1 VKSRVVYSG
10 APIQVILDLTLNSAP
25 SAVSPAGSRWLVT
38 MTVLAVY
45 ICMIDRIAISI
56 AIIPMAEENGWSPT
70 VQGAVM
76 SAFFLG
82 YVTLQIPAGYLSD
95 RFGGKWVLGLG
106 VLFWSLFTLLTPA
119 SAALGISILLACRF
133 LMGVAEAV
141 TWPSIYSL
149 YSRWVHPNRRASA
162 VGLMNS
168 GIAGGSVVA
177 LICTPWLISVWSWQG
192 AFYLYGLLGI
202 LWFAV
207 WAPLARSR
215 PAGNTE
221 WGTAD
226 ATLVASEG
234 GSAGDHIKAP
244 SQLIYPRLTVRG
256 MLRSRAVWAIA
267 VAHICINWS
276 LYLVLSWFPTFVNRE
291 LGADLRLAGFLALA
305 PTVVSL
311 IMAPTAGRLF
321 DRLVARGMNRLKI
334 RRWMQT
340 IAFLGIAGAM
350 LGITL
355 TDSLIISVIVL
366 TVSNALTAFSI
377 GGFATN
383 HLDIA
388 PNQSGLLMGVTNT
401 LAAVSSSLSVFVSGW
416 IQDFTGGWDAVFL
429 TAAVVSLLGALI
441 YVRMSGVEREFD

>member
-1 VKSRVVYSG
+1 MLSPAS
-10 APIQVILDLTLNSAP
+10 N
-25 SAVSPAGSRWLVT
+25 AVSPAGSRWLVS

-149 YSRWVHPNRRASA
+149 YSRWVHPDRRASA

-168 GIAGGSVVA
+168 GISGGSVIA

-202 LWFAV
+202 LWFAI
-207 WAPLARSR
+207 WAPIARSR
-215 PAGNTE
+215 PAVETD
-221 WGTAD
+221 WD
-226 ATLVASEG
+226 ASEAALANPK
-234 GSAGDHIKAP
+234 SLQDENQAETL
-244 SQLIYPRLTVRG
+244 SQPVYPRLTVRG

-267 VAHICINWS
+267 IAHICINWS

-291 LGADLRLAGFLALA
+291 LGADLQLAGFLALA
-305 PTVVSL
+305 PTLVSL

-321 DRLVARGMNRLKI
+321 DRLVARGADRLKI
-334 RRWMQT
+334 RRWMQS
-340 IAFLGIAGAM
+340 IAFLGITGAM

-355 TDSLIISVIVL
+355 TDSLAVSV
-366 TVSNALTAFSI
+366 TVITLSNALTAFSI

-416 IQDFTGGWDAVFL
+416 IQTASGGWDAVFQ
-429 TAAVVSLLGALI
+429 TAAGVSLLGAVI
-441 YVRMSGVEREFD
+441 YVRMSGVKREFD

>member
-1 VKSRVVYSG
+1 MMRS
-10 APIQVILDLTLNSAP
+10 TNSDE
-25 SAVSPAGSRWLVT
+25 SPAGSRWLVF

-56 AIIPMAEENGWSPT
+56 AIIPMAEDNGWSPT

-119 SAALGISILLACRF
+119 SAALGITVLLACRF

-149 YSRWVHPNRRASA
+149 YSRWVHPDRRASA

-168 GIAGGSVVA
+168 GISGGAVIA

-192 AFYLYGLLGI
+192 AFYLYGVLGV

-215 PAGNTE
+215 PADKTD
-221 WGTAD
+221 WDTAD
-226 ATLVASEG
+226 VVLATTDT
-234 GSAGDHIKAP
+234 GSAADQNNVSAP
-244 SQLIYPRLTVRG
+244 PVYPRLTLRG
-256 MLRSRAVWAIA
+256 MLRSKAVWAIA

-291 LGADLRLAGFLALA
+291 LGADLQLAGFLALA
-305 PTVVSL
+305 PTIVSL
-311 IMAPTAGRLF
+311 VMAPLAGRLF
-321 DRLVARGMNRLKI
+321 DRLVAKGHDRLKV
-334 RRWMQT
+334 RRVMQSL
-340 IAFLGIAGAM
+340 AFVGITAAM
-350 LGITL
+350 MAITL
-355 TDSLIISVIVL
+355 TDSLVLSV
-366 TVSNALTAFSI
+366 TVITLSNALTAFSI

-401 LAAVSSSLSVFVSGW
+401 LAAVSSSASVFVSGW
-416 IQDFTGGWDAVFL
+416 IQDLSGGWDAVFL
-429 TAAVVSLLGALI
+429 TAAGVSVLGAVI
-441 YVRMSGVEREFD
+441 YGTLSGVEREFD

>member
-1 VKSRVVYSG
+1 M
-10 APIQVILDLTLNSAP
+10 LNVSAG
-25 SAVSPAGSRWLVT
+25 AVSPSGSRWLVF

-56 AIIPMAEENGWSPT
+56 AIIPMAEDNGWSPT

-119 SAALGISILLACRF
+119 SAALGITVLLACRF

-149 YSRWVHPNRRASA
+149 YSRWVHPDRRASA

-168 GIAGGSVVA
+168 GISGGSVIA

-192 AFYLYGLLGI
+192 AFYLYGLLGVV
-202 LWFAV
+202 WFVV

-215 PAGNTE
+215 PADKTDWDTPNAASA
-221 WGTAD
+221 TAE
-226 ATLVASEG
+226 A
-234 GSAGDHIKAP
+234 GSATDRNDVSAQKV
-244 SQLIYPRLTVRG
+244 YPRLTVRG

-267 VAHICINWS
+267 IAHICINWS

-291 LGADLRLAGFLALA
+291 LGADLQLAGFLALA
-305 PTVVSL
+305 PTIVSL
-311 IMAPTAGRLF
+311 VMAPLAGRLF
-321 DRLVARGMNRLKI
+321 DRLVARGRDRLKV
-334 RRWMQT
+334 RCTMQSL
-340 IAFLGIAGAM
+340 AFVGITAAM
-350 LGITL
+350 MGITL
-355 TDSLIISVIVL
+355 TDSLILSV
-366 TVSNALTAFSI
+366 TVITLSNALTAFSI

-401 LAAVSSSLSVFVSGW
+401 LAAVSSSASVFVSGW
-416 IQDFTGGWDAVFL
+416 IQDLSGGWDAVFL
-429 TAAVVSLLGALI
+429 TAAGVSVFGAII
-441 YVRMSGVEREFD
+441 YASLAGVEREFD

>member
-1 VKSRVVYSG
+1 M
-10 APIQVILDLTLNSAP
+10 LNVSNG
-25 SAVSPAGSRWLVT
+25 AVSPSGSRWLVF

-56 AIIPMAEENGWSPT
+56 AIIPMAEDNGWSPT

-119 SAALGISILLACRF
+119 SAALGITVLLACRF

-149 YSRWVHPNRRASA
+149 YSRWVHPDRRASA

-168 GIAGGSVVA
+168 GISGGAVIA

-192 AFYLYGLLGI
+192 AFYLYGVLGI

-215 PAGNTE
+215 PADKTD
-221 WGTAD
+221 WDTAD
-226 ATLVASEG
+226 AVLATAEA
-234 GSAGDHIKAP
+234 GSAADQNDVSAQP
-244 SQLIYPRLTVRG
+244 VYPRLTVRG
-256 MLRSRAVWAIA
+256 MLRSRAVWAVA

-291 LGADLRLAGFLALA
+291 LGADLQLAGFLALA
-305 PTVVSL
+305 PTIVSL
-311 IMAPTAGRLF
+311 VMAPLAGRLF
-321 DRLVARGMNRLKI
+321 DRLVAKGHDRLKV
-334 RRWMQT
+334 RRVMQSL
-340 IAFLGIAGAM
+340 AFVGITAAM
-350 LGITL
+350 MAITL
-355 TDSLIISVIVL
+355 TDSLILSV
-366 TVSNALTAFSI
+366 TVITLSNALTAFSI

-401 LAAVSSSLSVFVSGW
+401 LAAVSSSASVFVSGW
-416 IQDFTGGWDAVFL
+416 IQDLSGGWDAVFL
-429 TAAVVSLLGALI
+429 TAAGVSVFGAVI
-441 YVRMSGVEREFD
+441 YGCLSGVEREFD

>member
-1 VKSRVVYSG
+1 MLSPAS
-10 APIQVILDLTLNSAP
+10 T
-25 SAVSPAGSRWLVT
+25 AVSPAGSRWLVS

-149 YSRWVHPNRRASA
+149 YSRWVHPDRRASA

-168 GIAGGSVVA
+168 GISGGSVIA

-202 LWFAV
+202 LWFAI
-207 WAPLARSR
+207 WARIARSR
-215 PAGNTE
+215 PAVETD
-221 WGTAD
+221 WD
-226 ATLVASEG
+226 ASEAALANPK
-234 GSAGDHIKAP
+234 SVQDEDQAEML
-244 SQLIYPRLTVRG
+244 SQPVYPRLTVRG

-267 VAHICINWS
+267 IAHICINWS

-291 LGADLRLAGFLALA
+291 LGADLQLAGFLALA
-305 PTVVSL
+305 PTLVSL

-321 DRLVARGMNRLKI
+321 DRLVARGADRLKI
-334 RRWMQT
+334 RRWMQS
-340 IAFLGIAGAM
+340 IAFLGISGAM

-355 TDSLIISVIVL
+355 TDSLVVSV
-366 TVSNALTAFSI
+366 TVITLSNALTAFSI

-416 IQDFTGGWDAVFL
+416 IQTATGGWDAVFQ
-429 TAAVVSLLGALI
+429 TAAGVSLLGAVI
-441 YVRMSGVEREFD
+441 YVRMSGVKREFD

>member
-1 VKSRVVYSG
+1 M
-10 APIQVILDLTLNSAP
+10 LNVSAG
-25 SAVSPAGSRWLVT
+25 AVSPSGSRWLVF

-56 AIIPMAEENGWSPT
+56 AIIPMAEDNGWSPT

-119 SAALGISILLACRF
+119 SAALGITVLLACRF

-149 YSRWVHPNRRASA
+149 YSRWVHPDRRASA

-168 GIAGGSVVA
+168 GISGGSVIA

-192 AFYLYGLLGI
+192 AFYLYGLLGVI
-202 LWFAV
+202 WFVV
-207 WAPLARSR
+207 WATLARSR
-215 PAGNTE
+215 PADKTD
-221 WGTAD
+221 WDTPSAASATAE
-226 ATLVASEG
+226 A
-234 GSAGDHIKAP
+234 GSATDRNDA
-244 SQLIYPRLTVRG
+244 SAQTVYPRLTVRG

-267 VAHICINWS
+267 IAHICINWS

-291 LGADLRLAGFLALA
+291 LGADLQLAGFLALA
-305 PTVVSL
+305 PTIVSL
-311 IMAPTAGRLF
+311 IMAPLAGRLF
-321 DRLVARGMNRLKI
+321 DRLVARGRDRLKV
-334 RRWMQT
+334 RRTMQSL
-340 IAFLGIAGAM
+340 AFVGITAAM
-350 LGITL
+350 MAITL
-355 TDSLIISVIVL
+355 TDSLILSVTVL
-366 TVSNALTAFSI
+366 TLSNALTAFSI

-401 LAAVSSSLSVFVSGW
+401 LAAVSSSASVFVSGW
-416 IQDFTGGWDAVFL
+416 IQDLSGGWDAVFL
-429 TAAVVSLLGALI
+429 TAAGVSVLGAII
-441 YVRMSGVEREFD
+441 YASLAGVEREFD

>member
-1 VKSRVVYSG
+1 M
-10 APIQVILDLTLNSAP
+10 LNVSTG
-25 SAVSPAGSRWLVT
+25 AVSPPGSRWLVF

-56 AIIPMAEENGWSPT
+56 AIIPMAEDNGWSPT
-70 VQGAVM
+70 IQGAVM

-119 SAALGISILLACRF
+119 SAALGITMLLACRF

-149 YSRWVHPNRRASA
+149 YSRWVHPDRRASA

-168 GIAGGSVVA
+168 GISGGSVIA

-202 LWFAV
+202 LWFGV

-215 PAGNTE
+215 PTE
-221 WGTAD
+221 PTQWETESATAQAPVQTPQSDSTSGT
-226 ATLVASEG
+226 
-234 GSAGDHIKAP
+234 
-244 SQLIYPRLTVRG
+244 QYPRLTVGR

-267 VAHICINWS
+267 IAHICINWS

-291 LGADLRLAGFLALA
+291 LGADLQLAGFLALA
-305 PTVVSL
+305 PTIVSL
-311 IMAPTAGRLF
+311 IMAPFAGRLF
-321 DRLVARGMNRLKI
+321 DRLVANGRDRLKV
-334 RRWMQT
+334 RRAMQSL
-340 IAFLGIAGAM
+340 AFVGITAAM
-350 LGITL
+350 MAITL
-355 TDSLIISVIVL
+355 TDSLILSVAVITL
-366 TVSNALTAFSI
+366 SNALTAFSI

-401 LAAVSSSLSVFVSGW
+401 LAAVSSSASVFVSGW
-416 IQDFTGGWDAVFL
+416 IQDLSGGWDAVFL
-429 TAAVVSLLGALI
+429 TAAAVSVFGAVVYASLA
-441 YVRMSGVEREFD
+441 GVEREFD

>member
-1 VKSRVVYSG
+1 MS
-10 APIQVILDLTLNSAP
+10 P
-25 SAVSPAGSRWLVT
+25 SGSRWLVF

-56 AIIPMAEENGWSPT
+56 AIIPMAEDNGWSAT

-119 SAALGISILLACRF
+119 SAGLGITVLLASRF

-149 YSRWVHPNRRASA
+149 YSRWVHPDRRASA

-168 GIAGGSVVA
+168 GISGGSVIA

-192 AFYLYGLLGI
+192 AFYLYGLLGVI
-202 LWFAV
+202 WFVV

-215 PAGNTE
+215 PADKTDWDTPNAASA
-221 WGTAD
+221 TAE
-226 ATLVASEG
+226 A
-234 GSAGDHIKAP
+234 GSATNRNDA
-244 SQLIYPRLTVRG
+244 SAQTVYPRLTVRR
-256 MLRSRAVWAIA
+256 MLRSRAIWAIA
-267 VAHICINWS
+267 IAHICINWS

-291 LGADLRLAGFLALA
+291 LGADLQLAGFLALA
-305 PTVVSL
+305 PTIVSL
-311 IMAPTAGRLF
+311 IMAPLAGRLF
-321 DRLVARGMNRLKI
+321 DRLVTKGHDRLKV
-334 RRWMQT
+334 RRIMQSL
-340 IAFLGIAGAM
+340 AFVGITAAM
-350 LGITL
+350 MAITL
-355 TDSLIISVIVL
+355 TDSLILSV
-366 TVSNALTAFSI
+366 TVITLSNALTAFSI

-401 LAAVSSSLSVFVSGW
+401 LAAVSSSASVFVSGW
-416 IQDFTGGWDAVFL
+416 IQDLSGGWDAVFL
-429 TAAVVSLLGALI
+429 TAAGVSVFGAII
-441 YVRMSGVEREFD
+441 YASLAGVEREFD

>member
-1 VKSRVVYSG
+1 MLSP
-10 APIQVILDLTLNSAP
+10 APT
-25 SAVSPAGSRWLVT
+25 AVSPAGSRWLVS

-149 YSRWVHPNRRASA
+149 YSRWVHPDRRASA

-168 GIAGGSVVA
+168 GISGGSVIA

-202 LWFAV
+202 LWFAI
-207 WAPLARSR
+207 WAPIARSR
-215 PAGNTE
+215 PTVKTDWDASKAALANTTPVPNDE
-221 WGTAD
+221 QAE
-226 ATLVASEG
+226 TL
-234 GSAGDHIKAP
+234 
-244 SQLIYPRLTVRG
+244 SQPVYPRLTVRG

-267 VAHICINWS
+267 IAHICINWS

-291 LGADLRLAGFLALA
+291 LGADLQLAGFLALA
-305 PTVVSL
+305 PTLVSL

-321 DRLVARGMNRLKI
+321 DRLVARGADRLKI
-334 RRWMQT
+334 RRWMQS
-340 IAFLGIAGAM
+340 IAFLGITGAM

-355 TDSLIISVIVL
+355 TDSLVVSV
-366 TVSNALTAFSI
+366 TVITLSNALTAFSI

-416 IQDFTGGWDAVFL
+416 IQTATGGWDAVFQ
-429 TAAVVSLLGALI
+429 TAAGVSLLGAVI
-441 YVRMSGVEREFD
+441 YVRMSGVKREFD

>member
-1 VKSRVVYSG
+1 MLSP
-10 APIQVILDLTLNSAP
+10 APT
-25 SAVSPAGSRWLVT
+25 AVSPAGSRWLVS

-149 YSRWVHPNRRASA
+149 YSRWVHPDRRASA

-168 GIAGGSVVA
+168 GISGGSVIA

-202 LWFAV
+202 LWFAI
-207 WAPLARSR
+207 WAPIARSR
-215 PAGNTE
+215 PTVKTDWDASAAALANTTSVQDE
-221 WGTAD
+221 DQAEM
-226 ATLVASEG
+226 L
-234 GSAGDHIKAP
+234 
-244 SQLIYPRLTVRG
+244 SQPVYPRLTVRG

-267 VAHICINWS
+267 IAHICINWS

-291 LGADLRLAGFLALA
+291 LGADLQLAGFLALA
-305 PTVVSL
+305 PTLVSL
-311 IMAPTAGRLF
+311 IMAPTAGGLF
-321 DRLVARGMNRLKI
+321 DRLVARGADRLKI
-334 RRWMQT
+334 RRWMQS
-340 IAFLGIAGAM
+340 IAFLGITGAM

-355 TDSLIISVIVL
+355 TDSLVVSV
-366 TVSNALTAFSI
+366 TVITLSNALTAFSI

-416 IQDFTGGWDAVFL
+416 IQTATGGWDAVFQ
-429 TAAVVSLLGALI
+429 TAAGVSLLGAVI
-441 YVRMSGVEREFD
+441 YVRMSGVKREFD

>member
-1 VKSRVVYSG
+1 MMF
-10 APIQVILDLTLNSAP
+10 
-25 SAVSPAGSRWLVT
+25 SAVPNNASPAGSRWLVF

-70 VQGAVM
+70 IQGAVM

-119 SAALGISILLACRF
+119 SALLGISTLLVCRF

-149 YSRWVHPNRRASA
+149 YSRWVHPDRRASA

-168 GIAGGSVVA
+168 GISGGSVIA

-192 AFYLYGLLGI
+192 AFYLYGVLGLI
-202 LWFAV
+202 WFCF
-207 WAPLARSR
+207 WTLFARSR
-215 PAGNTE
+215 PTSLPE
-221 WGTAD
+221 WKAVEGTAV
-226 ATLVASEG
+226 TESVAKPNP
-234 GSAGDHIKAP
+234 AR
-244 SQLIYPRLTVRG
+244 SQETIYPRLS
-256 MLRSRAVWAIA
+256 MALMIRSKAVWAIA
-267 VAHICINWS
+267 VAHIAINWS

-291 LGADLRLAGFLALA
+291 LGADLQLAGLLALA
-305 PTVVSL
+305 PTLVSL
-311 IMAPTAGRLF
+311 VMAPMAGRLF
-321 DRLVARGMNRLKI
+321 DSLIGRGVDRLKV
-334 RRWMQT
+334 RRVMQSL
-340 IAFLGIAGAM
+340 AFAGIATAM
-350 LGITL
+350 LAINL
-355 TDSLIISVIVL
+355 TDSLVISVSVITL
-366 TVSNALTAFSI
+366 SNALTAFSI

-401 LAAVSSSLSVFVSGW
+401 LAAVSSSASVFVSGW
-416 IQDFTGGWDAVFL
+416 IQETTGGWDAVFQ
-429 TAAVVSLLGALI
+429 TAAVVSLLGAVVFARL
-441 YVRMSGVEREFD
+441 SGVEREFD

>member
-1 VKSRVVYSG
+1 M
-10 APIQVILDLTLNSAP
+10 LNVSAG
-25 SAVSPAGSRWLVT
+25 AVSPSGSRWLVF

-56 AIIPMAEENGWSPT
+56 AIIPMAEDNGWSPT

-119 SAALGISILLACRF
+119 SAALGITVLLACRF

-149 YSRWVHPNRRASA
+149 YSRWVHPDRRASA

-168 GIAGGSVVA
+168 GISGGSVIA

-192 AFYLYGLLGI
+192 AFYLYGLLGVI
-202 LWFAV
+202 WFVV

-215 PAGNTE
+215 PADKTDWDTPNAAPA
-221 WGTAD
+221 TAE
-226 ATLVASEG
+226 A
-234 GSAGDHIKAP
+234 GSATDRNDA
-244 SQLIYPRLTVRG
+244 SAQTVYPRLTVRG

-267 VAHICINWS
+267 IAHICINWS

-291 LGADLRLAGFLALA
+291 LGADLQLAGFLALA
-305 PTVVSL
+305 PTIVSL
-311 IMAPTAGRLF
+311 IMAPLAGRLF
-321 DRLVARGMNRLKI
+321 DRLVARGRDRLKV
-334 RRWMQT
+334 RCTMQSL
-340 IAFLGIAGAM
+340 AFVGITAAM
-350 LGITL
+350 MGITL
-355 TDSLIISVIVL
+355 TDSLILSV
-366 TVSNALTAFSI
+366 TVITLSNALTAFSI

-401 LAAVSSSLSVFVSGW
+401 LAAVSSSASVFVSGW
-416 IQDFTGGWDAVFL
+416 IQDLSGGWDAVFL
-429 TAAVVSLLGALI
+429 TAAGVSVFGAII
-441 YVRMSGVEREFD
+441 YASLAGVEREFD

>member
-1 VKSRVVYSG
+1 M
-10 APIQVILDLTLNSAP
+10 LNVSNG
-25 SAVSPAGSRWLVT
+25 AVSPSGSRWLVF

-56 AIIPMAEENGWSPT
+56 AIIPMAEDEGWSPT

-119 SAALGISILLACRF
+119 SAALGITVLLACRF

-149 YSRWVHPNRRASA
+149 YSRWVHPDRRASA

-168 GIAGGSVVA
+168 GISGGAVIA

-192 AFYLYGLLGI
+192 AFYLYGALGI

-207 WAPLARSR
+207 WAPLARSQ
-215 PAGNTE
+215 PADKTD
-221 WGTAD
+221 WDTAD
-226 ATLVASEG
+226 AALATAEA
-234 GSAGDHIKAP
+234 GSAADQNDVSAQP
-244 SQLIYPRLTVRG
+244 VYPRLTVRA

-276 LYLVLSWFPTFVNRE
+276 LYLVLSWFPTFINRE
-291 LGADLRLAGFLALA
+291 LGADLQLAGFLALA
-305 PTVVSL
+305 PTIVSL
-311 IMAPTAGRLF
+311 VMAPLAGRLF
-321 DRLVARGMNRLKI
+321 DRLVAKGHDRLKV
-334 RRWMQT
+334 RRVMQSL
-340 IAFLGIAGAM
+340 AYVGITAAM
-350 LGITL
+350 MAITL
-355 TDSLIISVIVL
+355 TDSLVLSV
-366 TVSNALTAFSI
+366 TVITLSNALTAFSI

-401 LAAVSSSLSVFVSGW
+401 LAAVSSSASVFVSGW
-416 IQDFTGGWDAVFL
+416 IQDLSGGWDAVFL
-429 TAAVVSLLGALI
+429 TAAGVSVFGAVI
-441 YVRMSGVEREFD
+441 YASLAGVEREFD

>member
-1 VKSRVVYSG
+1 M
-10 APIQVILDLTLNSAP
+10 LNVSNG
-25 SAVSPAGSRWLVT
+25 AVSPSGSRWLVF

-56 AIIPMAEENGWSPT
+56 AIIPMAEYNGWSPT

-119 SAALGISILLACRF
+119 SAALGITVLLACRF

-149 YSRWVHPNRRASA
+149 YSRWVHPDRRASA

-168 GIAGGSVVA
+168 GISGGAVIA

-192 AFYLYGLLGI
+192 AFYLYGVLGI

-207 WAPLARSR
+207 WMPLARSR
-215 PAGNTE
+215 PADKTD
-221 WGTAD
+221 WDTAD
-226 ATLVASEG
+226 AVLATAEA
-234 GSAGDHIKAP
+234 GSAADQNDVSAQP
-244 SQLIYPRLTVRG
+244 VYPRLTVRG
-256 MLRSRAVWAIA
+256 MLRSRAVWAVA

-291 LGADLRLAGFLALA
+291 LGADLQLAGFLALA
-305 PTVVSL
+305 PTIVSL
-311 IMAPTAGRLF
+311 VMAPLAGRLF
-321 DRLVARGMNRLKI
+321 DRLVAKGHERLKV
-334 RRWMQT
+334 RRVMQSL
-340 IAFLGIAGAM
+340 AFVGITAAM
-350 LGITL
+350 MAITL
-355 TDSLIISVIVL
+355 TDSLVLSV
-366 TVSNALTAFSI
+366 TVITLSNALTAFSI

-401 LAAVSSSLSVFVSGW
+401 LAAVSSSASVFVSGW
-416 IQDFTGGWDAVFL
+416 IQDLSGGWDAVFL
-429 TAAVVSLLGALI
+429 TAAGVSVLGAVI
-441 YVRMSGVEREFD
+441 YGTLSGVEREFD

>member
-1 VKSRVVYSG
+1 MTVCDFFWALMPKNAPVG
-10 APIQVILDLTLNSAP
+10 ASLT
-25 SAVSPAGSRWLVT
+25 GSRWLVF

-56 AIIPMAEENGWSPT
+56 AIIPMAEDNGWSAT

-119 SAALGISILLACRF
+119 SAALGITMLLACRF

-149 YSRWVHPNRRASA
+149 YSRWVHPDRRASA

-168 GIAGGSVVA
+168 GISGGSVIA

-215 PAGNTE
+215 PADKTD
-221 WGTAD
+221 WDSPDAAPTALEAGP
-226 ATLVASEG
+226 ATDQNDV
-234 GSAGDHIKAP
+234 SA
-244 SQLIYPRLTVRG
+244 QTVYPRLTVRG

-267 VAHICINWS
+267 IAHICINWS

-291 LGADLRLAGFLALA
+291 LGADLQLAGFLALA
-305 PTVVSL
+305 PTIVSL
-311 IMAPTAGRLF
+311 VMAPLAGRLF
-321 DRLVARGMNRLKI
+321 DRLVARGRDRLTV
-334 RRWMQT
+334 RRIMQSL
-340 IAFLGIAGAM
+340 AFVVITAAM
-350 LGITL
+350 MAITL
-355 TDSLIISVIVL
+355 TDSLILSV
-366 TVSNALTAFSI
+366 TVITLSNALTAFSI

-388 PNQSGLLMGVTNT
+388 PNQSGMLMGVTNT
-401 LAAVSSSLSVFVSGW
+401 LAAVSSSASVFVSGW
-416 IQDFTGGWDAVFL
+416 IQDLSGGWDAVFL
-429 TAAVVSLLGALI
+429 TAAGVSVFGAVI
-441 YVRMSGVEREFD
+441 YASLAGVEREFD

>member
-1 VKSRVVYSG
+1 
-10 APIQVILDLTLNSAP
+10 
-25 SAVSPAGSRWLVT
+25 
-38 MTVLAVY
+38 
-45 ICMIDRIAISI
+45 MIDRIAISI
-56 AIIPMAEENGWSPT
+56 AIIPMAEDNGWSPT

-119 SAALGISILLACRF
+119 SAALGITVLLACRF

-149 YSRWVHPNRRASA
+149 YSRWVHPDRRASA

-168 GIAGGSVVA
+168 GISGGAVIA

-192 AFYLYGLLGI
+192 AFYLYGVLGV

-215 PAGNTE
+215 PADKTD
-221 WGTAD
+221 WDTAD
-226 ATLVASEG
+226 AVLATAEA
-234 GSAGDHIKAP
+234 GSAA
-244 SQLIYPRLTVRG
+244 SQNDVSAQPVYPRLTVRG
-256 MLRSRAVWAIA
+256 MLRSRAVWAVA

-291 LGADLRLAGFLALA
+291 LGADLQLAGFLALA
-305 PTVVSL
+305 PTIVSL
-311 IMAPTAGRLF
+311 VMAPLAGRLF
-321 DRLVARGMNRLKI
+321 DRLVAKGHDRLKV
-334 RRWMQT
+334 RRVMQSL
-340 IAFLGIAGAM
+340 AFAGITAAM
-350 LGITL
+350 MAITL
-355 TDSLIISVIVL
+355 TDSLILSVVVITL
-366 TVSNALTAFSI
+366 SNALTAFSI

-401 LAAVSSSLSVFVSGW
+401 LAAVSSSASVFVSGW
-416 IQDFTGGWDAVFL
+416 IQDLSGGWDAVFL
-429 TAAVVSLLGALI
+429 TAAGVSVFGAVI
-441 YVRMSGVEREFD
+441 YGSLSGVEREFD

>member
-1 VKSRVVYSG
+1 M
-10 APIQVILDLTLNSAP
+10 LNVSNG
-25 SAVSPAGSRWLVT
+25 AVSPSGSRWLVF

-56 AIIPMAEENGWSPT
+56 AIIPMAEDNGWSPT

-82 YVTLQIPAGYLSD
+82 YVTLQVPAGYLSD
-95 RFGGKWVLGLG
+95 RYGGKWVLGLG

-119 SAALGISILLACRF
+119 SAALGITVLLACRF

-149 YSRWVHPNRRASA
+149 YSRWVHPDRRASA

-168 GIAGGSVVA
+168 GISGGAVIA

-192 AFYLYGLLGI
+192 AFYLYGVLGI

-215 PAGNTE
+215 PADKTD
-221 WGTAD
+221 WDTAD
-226 ATLVASEG
+226 AALATAEAE
-234 GSAGDHIKAP
+234 SAADQNDVSAQP
-244 SQLIYPRLTVRG
+244 VYPRLTVRG

-291 LGADLRLAGFLALA
+291 LGADLQLAGFLELA
-305 PTVVSL
+305 PTIVSL
-311 IMAPTAGRLF
+311 AMAPLAGRLF
-321 DRLVARGMNRLKI
+321 DRLVAKGHDRLKV
-334 RRWMQT
+334 RRVMQSL
-340 IAFLGIAGAM
+340 AYVGITAAM
-350 LGITL
+350 MAITL
-355 TDSLIISVIVL
+355 TDSLVLSV
-366 TVSNALTAFSI
+366 TVITLSNALTAFSI

-401 LAAVSSSLSVFVSGW
+401 LAAVSSSASVFVSGW
-416 IQDFTGGWDAVFL
+416 IQDLSGGWDAVFL
-429 TAAVVSLLGALI
+429 TAAGVSVFGAVI
-441 YVRMSGVEREFD
+441 YGSLSGVEREFD

>member
-1 VKSRVVYSG
+1 M
-10 APIQVILDLTLNSAP
+10 LNVSAG
-25 SAVSPAGSRWLVT
+25 AVSPSGSRWLVF

-56 AIIPMAEENGWSPT
+56 AIIPMAEDNGWSPT

-119 SAALGISILLACRF
+119 SAALGITVLLACRF

-149 YSRWVHPNRRASA
+149 YSRWVHPDRRASA

-168 GIAGGSVVA
+168 GISGGSVIA

-215 PAGNTE
+215 PADKTDWDTPNAALA
-221 WGTAD
+221 TAEAGAVTD
-226 ATLVASEG
+226 QNDV
-234 GSAGDHIKAP
+234 SA
-244 SQLIYPRLTVRG
+244 QTVYPRLTVRG

-267 VAHICINWS
+267 IAHICINWS

-291 LGADLRLAGFLALA
+291 LGADLQLAGLLALA
-305 PTVVSL
+305 PTIVSL
-311 IMAPTAGRLF
+311 VMAPLAGRLF
-321 DRLVARGMNRLKI
+321 DRLVARGRDRLTV
-334 RRWMQT
+334 RRIMQSL
-340 IAFLGIAGAM
+340 AFVGITAAM
-350 LGITL
+350 MAITL
-355 TDSLIISVIVL
+355 TDSLILSV
-366 TVSNALTAFSI
+366 TVITLSNALTAFSI

-401 LAAVSSSLSVFVSGW
+401 LAAVSSSASVFVSGW
-416 IQDFTGGWDAVFL
+416 IQDLSGGWDAVFL
-429 TAAVVSLLGALI
+429 TAAGVSIFGAIL
-441 YVRMSGVEREFD
+441 YASLAGVEREFD

>member
-1 VKSRVVYSG
+1 M
-10 APIQVILDLTLNSAP
+10 LNVSNG
-25 SAVSPAGSRWLVT
+25 AVSPSGSRWLVF

-56 AIIPMAEENGWSPT
+56 AIIPMAEDNGWSPT

-119 SAALGISILLACRF
+119 SAALGITVLLACRF

-149 YSRWVHPNRRASA
+149 YSRWVHPDRRASA

-168 GIAGGSVVA
+168 GISGGAVIA

-192 AFYLYGLLGI
+192 AFYLYGVLGI

-207 WAPLARSR
+207 WSPLARSR
-215 PAGNTE
+215 PAVKTDWDAPDAVPANAEVGSV
-221 WGTAD
+221 AD
-226 ATLVASEG
+226 QNAV
-234 GSAGDHIKAP
+234 SA
-244 SQLIYPRLTVRG
+244 QTVYPRLTVRG

-291 LGADLRLAGFLALA
+291 LGADLQLAGFLALA
-305 PTVVSL
+305 PTIVSL
-311 IMAPTAGRLF
+311 VMAPLAGRLF
-321 DRLVARGMNRLKI
+321 DRLVAKGHDRLKV
-334 RRWMQT
+334 RRVMQSL
-340 IAFLGIAGAM
+340 AFVGITAAM
-350 LGITL
+350 MGITL
-355 TDSLIISVIVL
+355 TDSLILSV
-366 TVSNALTAFSI
+366 TVITLSNALTAFSI

-388 PNQSGLLMGVTNT
+388 PNQSGLLMCGTNT
-401 LAAVSSSLSVFVSGW
+401 LAAVSSSASVFVSGW
-416 IQDFTGGWDAVFL
+416 IQDLSGGWDAVFL
-429 TAAVVSLLGALI
+429 TAAGVSVFGAVI
-441 YVRMSGVEREFD
+441 YGCLSGVEREFD

>member
-1 VKSRVVYSG
+1 M
-10 APIQVILDLTLNSAP
+10 LNVSNG
-25 SAVSPAGSRWLVT
+25 AVSPSGSRWLVF

-56 AIIPMAEENGWSPT
+56 AIIPMAEDNGWSPT

-106 VLFWSLFTLLTPA
+106 VLFWSLFTLPTPA
-119 SAALGISILLACRF
+119 SAALGITVLLACRF

-149 YSRWVHPNRRASA
+149 YSRWVHPDRRASA

-168 GIAGGSVVA
+168 GISGGAVIA

-192 AFYLYGLLGI
+192 AFYLYGVLGI

-215 PAGNTE
+215 PADKTD
-221 WGTAD
+221 WDTAD
-226 ATLVASEG
+226 AVLATAEA
-234 GSAGDHIKAP
+234 GSAAGQNDVSAQP
-244 SQLIYPRLTVRG
+244 VYPRLTVRG
-256 MLRSRAVWAIA
+256 MLRSRAVWAVA

-291 LGADLRLAGFLALA
+291 LGADLQLAGFLA
-305 PTVVSL
+305 
-311 IMAPTAGRLF
+311 MAPTIVSLVMAPLAGRLF
-321 DRLVARGMNRLKI
+321 DRLVAKGHDRLKV
-334 RRWMQT
+334 RRVMQSL
-340 IAFLGIAGAM
+340 AFVGITAAM
-350 LGITL
+350 MAITL
-355 TDSLIISVIVL
+355 TDSLVLSV
-366 TVSNALTAFSI
+366 TVITLSNALTAFSI

-401 LAAVSSSLSVFVSGW
+401 LAAVSSSASVFVSGW
-416 IQDFTGGWDAVFL
+416 IQDLSGGWDAVFL
-429 TAAVVSLLGALI
+429 TAAGVSVFGAVI
-441 YVRMSGVEREFD
+441 YGSLSGVEREFD

>member
-1 VKSRVVYSG
+1 M
-10 APIQVILDLTLNSAP
+10 LNVSNG
-25 SAVSPAGSRWLVT
+25 AVSPSGSRWLVF

-56 AIIPMAEENGWSPT
+56 AIIPMAEDNGWSPT

-119 SAALGISILLACRF
+119 SAALGITMLLACRF

-149 YSRWVHPNRRASA
+149 YSRWVHPDRRASA

-168 GIAGGSVVA
+168 GISGGAVIA

-192 AFYLYGLLGI
+192 AFYLYGVLGI
-202 LWFAV
+202 IWFAM
-207 WAPLARSR
+207 WAPKARSR
-215 PAGNTE
+215 PAKPTQWE
-221 WGTAD
+221 QPES
-226 ATLVASEG
+226 ATVRAPAESPQS
-234 GSAGDHIKAP
+234 GSLPNAH
-244 SQLIYPRLTVRG
+244 YPRLTVGR
-256 MLRSRAVWAIA
+256 MLRSKAVWALAI
-267 VAHICINWS
+267 AHICINWS

-291 LGADLRLAGFLALA
+291 LGADLQLAGFLALA
-305 PTVVSL
+305 LTIVSL
-311 IMAPTAGRLF
+311 IMAPLAGRMF
-321 DRLVARGMNRLKI
+321 DRLIAKGHDRLKV
-334 RRWMQT
+334 RRVMQSL
-340 IAFLGIAGAM
+340 AFVGITAAM
-350 LGITL
+350 MAITL
-355 TDSLIISVIVL
+355 TDSLILSV
-366 TVSNALTAFSI
+366 TVITLSNALTAFSI

-401 LAAVSSSLSVFVSGW
+401 LAAVSSSASVFVSGW
-416 IQDFTGGWDAVFL
+416 IQDVSGGWDAVFL
-429 TAAVVSLLGALI
+429 TAAGVSVFGAVVYASLA
-441 YVRMSGVEREFD
+441 GVEREFD

>member
-1 VKSRVVYSG
+1 M
-10 APIQVILDLTLNSAP
+10 LNVSAG
-25 SAVSPAGSRWLVT
+25 AVSPSGSRWLVF

-56 AIIPMAEENGWSPT
+56 AIIPMAEDNGWSPT

-119 SAALGISILLACRF
+119 SAALGITVLLACRF

-149 YSRWVHPNRRASA
+149 YSRWVHPDRRASA

-168 GIAGGSVVA
+168 GISGGSVIA

-192 AFYLYGLLGI
+192 AFYLYGLLGVI
-202 LWFAV
+202 WFVV

-215 PAGNTE
+215 PVDKTDWDTPNAASA
-221 WGTAD
+221 TAE
-226 ATLVASEG
+226 A
-234 GSAGDHIKAP
+234 GSATDRNDA
-244 SQLIYPRLTVRG
+244 SAQTVYPRLTVRG

-267 VAHICINWS
+267 IAHICINWS

-291 LGADLRLAGFLALA
+291 LGADLQLAGFLALA
-305 PTVVSL
+305 PTIVSL
-311 IMAPTAGRLF
+311 IMAPLAGRLF
-321 DRLVARGMNRLKI
+321 DRLVVGGRDRLKV
-334 RRWMQT
+334 RCTMQSL
-340 IAFLGIAGAM
+340 AFVGITAAM
-350 LGITL
+350 MGITL
-355 TDSLIISVIVL
+355 TDSLILSV
-366 TVSNALTAFSI
+366 TVITLSNALTAFSI

-401 LAAVSSSLSVFVSGW
+401 LAAVSSSASVFVSGW
-416 IQDFTGGWDAVFL
+416 IQDLSGGWDAVFL
-429 TAAVVSLLGALI
+429 TAAGVSVFGAII
-441 YVRMSGVEREFD
+441 YASLAGVEREFD

>member
-1 VKSRVVYSG
+1 M
-10 APIQVILDLTLNSAP
+10 LNVSTG
-25 SAVSPAGSRWLVT
+25 AVSPSGSRCLVF

-56 AIIPMAEENGWSPT
+56 AIIPMAEDNGWSPT
-70 VQGAVM
+70 IQGAVM

-119 SAALGISILLACRF
+119 SAALGITMLLACRF

-149 YSRWVHPNRRASA
+149 YSRWVHPDRRASA

-168 GIAGGSVVA
+168 GISGGSVIA

-202 LWFAV
+202 LWFGV

-215 PAGNTE
+215 PTE
-221 WGTAD
+221 PTQWETESATAQAPVETPQSDNASD
-226 ATLVASEG
+226 AS
-234 GSAGDHIKAP
+234 
-244 SQLIYPRLTVRG
+244 YPRLTVGR

-267 VAHICINWS
+267 IAHICINWS

-291 LGADLRLAGFLALA
+291 LGADLQLAGFLALA
-305 PTVVSL
+305 PTIVSL
-311 IMAPTAGRLF
+311 IMAPLAGRLF
-321 DRLVARGMNRLKI
+321 DRLVAKGHDRLKV
-334 RRWMQT
+334 RRTMQSL
-340 IAFLGIAGAM
+340 AFVGITAAM
-350 LGITL
+350 MAITL
-355 TDSLIISVIVL
+355 TDSLILSV
-366 TVSNALTAFSI
+366 TVITLSNALTAFSI

-401 LAAVSSSLSVFVSGW
+401 LAAVSSSASVFVSGW
-416 IQDFTGGWDAVFL
+416 IQDLSGGWDAVFL
-429 TAAVVSLLGALI
+429 TAAAVSVFGAVL
-441 YVRMSGVEREFD
+441 YASLAGVEREFD

>member
-1 VKSRVVYSG
+1 
-10 APIQVILDLTLNSAP
+10 
-25 SAVSPAGSRWLVT
+25 
-38 MTVLAVY
+38 MTILAVY
-45 ICMIDRIAISI
+45 ICMIDRIAIAI
-56 AIIPMAEENGWSPT
+56 AIIPMAEDSGWSPT

-119 SAALGISILLACRF
+119 SAALGISVLLACRF

-149 YSRWVHPNRRASA
+149 YSRWVHPDRRGSA

-168 GIAGGSVVA
+168 GIAGGSVIA

-192 AFYLYGLLGI
+192 AFYVYGLLGI

-215 PAGNTE
+215 PADKTDWVTPN
-221 WGTAD
+221 AVP
-226 ATLVASEG
+226 ATPEA
-234 GSAGDHIKAP
+234 GSATDQSDVSA
-244 SQLIYPRLTVRG
+244 QMVYPRLTVRG
-256 MLRSRAVWAIA
+256 MLCSRAVWAIA
-267 VAHICINWS
+267 IAHICINWS
-276 LYLVLSWFPTFVNRE
+276 LYLVLSWFPTFVNSE
-291 LGADLRLAGFLALA
+291 LGADLQLAGFLALA
-305 PTVVSL
+305 PTILSL
-311 IMAPTAGRLF
+311 IMAPMAGRLF
-321 DRLVARGMNRLKI
+321 DRLAARGRDRLRV
-334 RRWMQT
+334 RRIMQSL
-340 IAFLGIAGAM
+340 AFVGITAAM
-350 LGITL
+350 VTITL
-355 TDSLIISVIVL
+355 TDSLILSV
-366 TVSNALTAFSI
+366 TVITLSNAVTTLSI

-401 LAAVSSSLSVFVSGW
+401 LAALASSASVFVSGR
-416 IQDFTGGWDAVFL
+416 IQDLSGGWDAVFL
-429 TAAVVSLLGALI
+429 TAAGVSILGAASYAGLA
-441 YVRMSGVEREFD
+441 GVEREFD

>member
-1 VKSRVVYSG
+1 M
-10 APIQVILDLTLNSAP
+10 LNVSNG
-25 SAVSPAGSRWLVT
+25 AVSPSGSRWLVF

-56 AIIPMAEENGWSPT
+56 AIIPMAEYNGWSPT

-106 VLFWSLFTLLTPA
+106 VLFWSLFTFLTPT
-119 SAALGISILLACRF
+119 SAALGISVLLACRF

-149 YSRWVHPNRRASA
+149 YSRWVHPDRRASA

-168 GIAGGSVVA
+168 GISGGAVIA

-192 AFYLYGLLGI
+192 AFYLYGLLGV

-215 PAGNTE
+215 PADKTD
-221 WGTAD
+221 WDTAD
-226 ATLVASEG
+226 AVLATAEA
-234 GSAGDHIKAP
+234 GSAADQNDVSAQP
-244 SQLIYPRLTVRG
+244 VYPRLTVRG
-256 MLRSRAVWAIA
+256 MLRSRAVWAVA

-291 LGADLRLAGFLALA
+291 LGADLQLAGFLALA
-305 PTVVSL
+305 PTIVSL
-311 IMAPTAGRLF
+311 VMAPLAGRLF
-321 DRLVARGMNRLKI
+321 DRLVAKGHDRLKV
-334 RRWMQT
+334 RRVMQSL
-340 IAFLGIAGAM
+340 AFVGITAAM
-350 LGITL
+350 MAITL
-355 TDSLIISVIVL
+355 TDSLVLSV
-366 TVSNALTAFSI
+366 TVITLSNALTAFSI

-401 LAAVSSSLSVFVSGW
+401 LAAVSSSASVFVSGW
-416 IQDFTGGWDAVFL
+416 IQDLSGGWDAVFL
-429 TAAVVSLLGALI
+429 TAAGVSVFGAVI
-441 YVRMSGVEREFD
+441 YGSLSGVEREFD

>member
-1 VKSRVVYSG
+1 MLSP
-10 APIQVILDLTLNSAP
+10 APT
-25 SAVSPAGSRWLVT
+25 AVSLAGSRWLVS

-149 YSRWVHPNRRASA
+149 YSRWVHPDRRASA

-168 GIAGGSVVA
+168 GISGGSVIA

-202 LWFAV
+202 LWFAI
-207 WAPLARSR
+207 WAPIARSR
-215 PAGNTE
+215 PAVKTDWDASAAALANTTSVQDE
-221 WGTAD
+221 DQAEM
-226 ATLVASEG
+226 L
-234 GSAGDHIKAP
+234 
-244 SQLIYPRLTVRG
+244 SQPVYPRLTVRG

-267 VAHICINWS
+267 IAHICINWS

-291 LGADLRLAGFLALA
+291 LGADLQLAGFLALA
-305 PTVVSL
+305 PTLVSL

-321 DRLVARGMNRLKI
+321 DRLVARGADRLKI
-334 RRWMQT
+334 RRWMQS
-340 IAFLGIAGAM
+340 IAFLGITGAM

-355 TDSLIISVIVL
+355 TDSLVVSV
-366 TVSNALTAFSI
+366 TVITLSNALTAFSI

-416 IQDFTGGWDAVFL
+416 IQTATGGWDAVFQ
-429 TAAVVSLLGALI
+429 TAAGVSLLGAVI
-441 YVRMSGVEREFD
+441 YVRMSGVKREFD